1 MNLRS
6 LVLFIF
12 IPLLIFS
19 CDSGKSDN
27 KKLKDQVIAVHDE
40 VMPKI
45 GVLKTNQKHLLEKA
59 NEIEKSNNAELYH
72 FHIQEL
78 RSSAYDCEA
87 AYDGMFVWMRQ
98 FQSDYSEMADDS
110 TKNYLQDQLKMVE
123 KVNRDIKS
131 ALHYADSLLSVD
143 L

>member
-1 MNLRS
+1 M
-6 LVLFIF
+6 
-12 IPLLIFS
+12 
-19 CDSGKSDN
+19 
-27 KKLKDQVIAVHDE
+27 LKDQVIAVHDE

-45 GVLKTNQKHLLEKA
+45 GTLKTNQKNLLEKA
-59 NEIEKSNNAELYH
+59 NEIEKSKNAELHH

-98 FQSDYSEMADDS
+98 FQSEYSEMTDDS
-110 TKNYLQDQLKMVE
+110 TKNYLKEQLQMVE

-131 ALHYADSLLSVD
+131 ALHHADSLLSAE